1 MLSVRISKNL
11 GIIGYGNYLENLI
24 TPNRLLDLNS
34 RYVIQLYQIRP
45 KQLTTIQ
52 ALKNWIN

>member
-1 MLSVRISKNL
+1 MRNERVLLDPSK
-11 GIIGYGNYLENLI
+11 
-24 TPNRLLDLNS
+24 RLLDLNS
-34 RYVIQLYQIRP
+34 RSVIQLYQIKP